1 MLFNKLKISYVQLI
15 AASFLLV
22 ILLGSFLLCLP
33 IASRSGEWT
42 PYINSIYTATSA
54 TCVTGLVIY
63 DTFAHWTI
71 FGQIVILC
79 LIQVGG
85 IGFMTL
91 VSMMSIVLKRHI
103 GLYERKLIMQSTG
116 TLKISGAVRLIK
128 RVILGTFLFEGIG
141 ALLLSF
147 RFVPDMG
154 LFRGIY
160 NGVFHSVS
168 AFCNAGFDLMGRF
181 DKFSSLTSYAGDPL
195 VNFTVVGLIVVG
207 GIGFFVWSDL
217 YNCRFRFRK
226 LQLHSKVVLT
236 ATIALIAVSTLAFF
250 LMEYNHAFR
259 EMNTGNKVMASVFQ
273 AVTPRTAGFN
283 TVDLN
288 SLSEGGGI
296 LTIVLMFI
304 GGSPGSTAGG
314 IKTTTL
320 VVLIIEALASARQ
333 SSQIAVFKRRLDEG
347 VLRQASAIV
356 TIYLLAVIVSTLVI
370 CTIDPF
376 SMKQV
381 LFEVVSAVGTVGLSL
396 GITPSLSMA
405 SKIIIMI
412 LMFAGRVGGLSFALI
427 IAQKKTAV
435 PINRPTEKVMIG

>member
-91 VSMMSIVLKRHI
+91 VSMMSIVLRRHI

-128 RVILGTFLFEGIG
+128 RVILGTFVFEGIG
-141 ALLLSF
+141 ALLLSL

-154 LFRGIY
+154 FFRGIY

-181 DKFSSLTSYAGDPL
+181 DKFSSLTSYADDPL
-195 VNFTVVGLIVVG
+195 VNFTVAGLIVVG

-236 ATIALIAVSTLAFF
+236 ATIALIAVSTIAFF
-250 LMEYNHAFR
+250 IMEFNHAFR
-259 EMNTGNKVMASVFQ
+259 EMNTGGKLMASVFQ

-320 VVLIIEALASARQ
+320 AVLIIEALASARQ

-356 TIYLLAVIVSTLVI
+356 TIYLLAVIVSTLTI

-412 LMFAGRVGGLSFALI
+412 LMFAGRVGGLVLRADYR
-427 IAQKKTAV
+427 A
-435 PINRPTEKVMIG
+435 EKDGGPHQPPD

>member
-1 MLFNKLKISYVQLI
+1 MLIKKMKISYVQMI
-15 AASFLLV
+15 AASFLIV
-22 ILLGSFLLCLP
+22 ILLGSFLLSLP
-33 IASRSGEWT
+33 IASRSGQWT

-54 TCVTGLVIY
+54 TCVTGLVVY
-63 DTFAHWTI
+63 DTFTHWTI
-71 FGQIVILC
+71 FGQLVILG
-79 LIQVGG
+79 LIQIGG

-91 VSMMSIVLKRHI
+91 VSMLSIALKRHI

-116 TLKISGAVRLIK
+116 TLKISGAVKLIK
-128 RVILGTFLFEGIG
+128 RVVIGTAVFEGIG
-141 ALLLSF
+141 AVLLSF
-147 RFVPDMG
+147 RFVPEMG
-154 LFRGIY
+154 FLRGIY
-160 NGVFHSVS
+160 NGIFHAVS

-181 DKFSSLTSYAGDPL
+181 DKFSSLTRYADDPV
-195 VNFTVVGLIVVG
+195 VNLTVAGLIVVG
-207 GIGFFVWSDL
+207 GIGFFVWSDI

-236 ATIALIAVSTLAFF
+236 ATAALIIVPMLGFF
-250 LMEYNHAFR
+250 IMEFNHAFR
-259 EMNTGNKVMASVFQ
+259 GMDTGTKVIASLFQ
-273 AVTPRTAGFN
+273 SVTPRTAGFN

-288 SLSEGGGI
+288 ALSEGGGI
-296 LTIVLMFI
+296 MTIVLMFI

-320 VVLIIEALASARQ
+320 VVLIIEAIASARQ

-356 TIYLLAVIVSTLVI
+356 TIYLLAVIVSSLVI

-396 GITPSLSMA
+396 GITPSLSIA

-427 IAQKKTAV
+427 IAQKKAAI
-435 PINRPTEKVMIG
+435 PINRPTEKIMIG

>member
-1 MLFNKLKISYVQLI
+1 M
-15 AASFLLV
+15 
-22 ILLGSFLLCLP
+22 
-33 IASRSGEWT
+33 
-42 PYINSIYTATSA
+42 
-54 TCVTGLVIY
+54 
-63 DTFAHWTI
+63 
-71 FGQIVILC
+71 
-79 LIQVGG
+79 
-85 IGFMTL
+85 
-91 VSMMSIVLKRHI
+91 
-103 GLYERKLIMQSTG
+103 
-116 TLKISGAVRLIK
+116 RLIK
-128 RVILGTFLFEGIG
+128 RVILGTFIFEGIG
-141 ALLLSF
+141 ALLLSL

-154 LFRGIY
+154 FFRGIY

-181 DKFSSLTSYAGDPL
+181 DKFSSLTSYADDPL
-195 VNFTVVGLIVVG
+195 VNFTVAGLIVVG

-236 ATIALIAVSTLAFF
+236 ATIALIAVSTIAFF
-250 LMEYNHAFR
+250 IMEFNHAFR
-259 EMNTGNKVMASVFQ
+259 EMNTGGKLMASVFQ

-320 VVLIIEALASARQ
+320 AVLIIEALASARQ

-356 TIYLLAVIVSTLVI
+356 TIYLLAVIVSTLTI

-427 IAQKKTAV
+427 IAQKKTVV

>member
-1 MLFNKLKISYVQLI
+1 MLIKKMKISYVQMI
-15 AASFLLV
+15 AASFLIV
-22 ILLGSFLLCLP
+22 ILLGSFLLSLP
-33 IASRSGEWT
+33 IASRSGQWT

-54 TCVTGLVIY
+54 TCVTGLVVY
-63 DTFAHWTI
+63 DTFTHWTI
-71 FGQIVILC
+71 FGQLVILC
-79 LIQVGG
+79 LIQIGG

-91 VSMMSIVLKRHI
+91 VSMLSIALKRHI

-116 TLKISGAVRLIK
+116 TLKVSGAVKLIK
-128 RVILGTFLFEGIG
+128 RVVIGTAVFEGAG
-141 ALLLSF
+141 AVLLSC
-147 RFVPDMG
+147 RFIPEMG
-154 LFRGIY
+154 FLRGVY
-160 NGVFHSVS
+160 NGIFHAVS

-181 DKFSSLTSYAGDPL
+181 DKFSSLTRYADDPV
-195 VNFTVVGLIVVG
+195 VNLTISGLIVVG
-207 GIGFFVWSDL
+207 GIGFFVWSDI

-226 LQLHSKVVLT
+226 LQLHSKVVIT
-236 ATIALIAVSTLAFF
+236 ATATLIILPMLGFF
-250 LMEYNHAFR
+250 IMEYNHAFKD
-259 EMNTGNKVMASVFQ
+259 MDTGTKVMASLFQ
-273 AVTPRTAGFN
+273 SVTPRTAGFN

-296 LTIVLMFI
+296 MTIVLMFI

-320 VVLIIEALASARQ
+320 VVLIIEAIASARQ

-356 TIYLLAVIVSTLVI
+356 TIYLLAVIVSSLVI

-396 GITPSLSMA
+396 GITPSLSIA

-427 IAQKKTAV
+427 IAQKKSAV
-435 PINRPTEKVMIG
+435 PINRPTEKIMIG

>member
-91 VSMMSIVLKRHI
+91 VSMMSIVLRRHI

-128 RVILGTFLFEGIG
+128 RVILGTFVFEGIG
-141 ALLLSF
+141 ALLLSL

-154 LFRGIY
+154 FFRGIY

-181 DKFSSLTSYAGDPL
+181 DKFSSLTSYADDPL
-195 VNFTVVGLIVVG
+195 VNFTVAGLIVVG

-236 ATIALIAVSTLAFF
+236 ATIALIAVSTIAFF
-250 LMEYNHAFR
+250 IMEFNHAFR
-259 EMNTGNKVMASVFQ
+259 EMNTGGKLMASVFQ

-304 GGSPGSTAGG
+304 GGTRLYRG
-314 IKTTTL
+314 L
-320 VVLIIEALASARQ
+320 HQDDDARR
-333 SSQIAVFKRRLDEG
+333 FD
-347 VLRQASAIV
+347 
-356 TIYLLAVIVSTLVI
+356 
-370 CTIDPF
+370 
-376 SMKQV
+376 
-381 LFEVVSAVGTVGLSL
+381 
-396 GITPSLSMA
+396 
-405 SKIIIMI
+405 
-412 LMFAGRVGGLSFALI
+412 
-427 IAQKKTAV
+427 
-435 PINRPTEKVMIG
+435 N

>member
-1 MLFNKLKISYVQLI
+1 MLIKKMKMSYVQMI
-15 AASFLLV
+15 AASFLIV
-22 ILLGSFLLCLP
+22 ILLGSFLLSLP
-33 IASRSGEWT
+33 IASRSGQWT
-42 PYINSIYTATSA
+42 PYIDSIYTATSA
-54 TCVTGLVIY
+54 TCVTGLVVY
-63 DTFAHWTI
+63 DTFTHWTI
-71 FGQIVILC
+71 FGQLVILG

-91 VSMMSIVLKRHI
+91 VSMLSIALKRHI

-116 TLKISGAVRLIK
+116 TLKVSGAVKLIK
-128 RVILGTFLFEGIG
+128 RVVIGTVVFEGAG
-141 ALLLSF
+141 AVLLSC
-147 RFVPDMG
+147 RFIPEMG
-154 LFRGIY
+154 FFRGIY
-160 NGVFHSVS
+160 NGIFHAVS

-181 DKFSSLTSYAGDPL
+181 DKFSSLTRYADDPV
-195 VNFTVVGLIVVG
+195 VNLTISGLIVVG
-207 GIGFFVWSDL
+207 GIGFFVWSDI

-236 ATIALIAVSTLAFF
+236 ATVSLIVVSMLGFF
-250 LMEYNHAFR
+250 IMEYNHAFKD
-259 EMNTGNKVMASVFQ
+259 MDAGTKVMASLFQ
-273 AVTPRTAGFN
+273 SVTPRTAGFN

-296 LTIVLMFI
+296 MTIVLMFI

-320 VVLIIEALASARQ
+320 VVLIIEAIASARQ

-356 TIYLLAVIVSTLVI
+356 TIYLLAVIVSSLVI

-396 GITPSLSMA
+396 GITPSLSIA

-427 IAQKKTAV
+427 IAQKKAVV
-435 PINRPTEKVMIG
+435 PINRPTEKIMIG

>member
-91 VSMMSIVLKRHI
+91 VSMMSIVLRRHI

-128 RVILGTFLFEGIG
+128 RVILGTFVFEGIG
-141 ALLLSF
+141 ALLLSL

-154 LFRGIY
+154 FFRGIY

-181 DKFSSLTSYAGDPL
+181 DKFSSLTSYADDPL
-195 VNFTVVGLIVVG
+195 VNFTVAGLIVVG

-236 ATIALIAVSTLAFF
+236 ATIALIAVSTIAFF
-250 LMEYNHAFR
+250 IMEFNHAFR
-259 EMNTGNKVMASVFQ
+259 EMNTGGKLMASVFQ

-288 SLSEGGGI
+288 SNDCTHVYRRQPRLYRGRHQDDD
-296 LTIVLMFI
+296 
-304 GGSPGSTAGG
+304 
-314 IKTTTL
+314 
-320 VVLIIEALASARQ
+320 ARR
-333 SSQIAVFKRRLDEG
+333 FD
-347 VLRQASAIV
+347 
-356 TIYLLAVIVSTLVI
+356 
-370 CTIDPF
+370 
-376 SMKQV
+376 
-381 LFEVVSAVGTVGLSL
+381 
-396 GITPSLSMA
+396 
-405 SKIIIMI
+405 
-412 LMFAGRVGGLSFALI
+412 
-427 IAQKKTAV
+427 
-435 PINRPTEKVMIG
+435 N